1 MSGHPASMGRSSALP
16 AIGPKLD
23 VQRPAQE
30 RVALDVAAIYEQ
42 HFDFVW
48 RTARRLGVR
57 GAHVDDVVQEVF
69 VVVHRSAASFEG
81 RSKLRTWLF
90 AITRRVA
97 RDHFRS
103 ARRKPVELVGS
114 EDPSDVTAKD
124 PEAQVQA
131 LQGHRLL
138 HALLDTL
145 DADKR
150 EVFVMVELE
159 QMSMP
164 EIAETLEI
172 NLNTAYARL
181 RAARIAF
188 EQALARLRARQRG
201 TP

>member
-1 MSGHPASMGRSSALP
+1 MGRSGALP
-16 AIGPKLD
+16 AVGPKLD
-23 VQRPAQE
+23 VERPAQE
-30 RVALDVAAIYEQ
+30 RAALDVAAVYEQ

-57 GAHVDDVVQEVF
+57 GAQIDDVVQEVF
-69 VVVHRSAASFEG
+69 VIVHRSAAGFEG

-114 EDPSDVTAKD
+114 EDPSDVTGRD

-138 HALLDTL
+138 HALLDAL

-181 RAARIAF
+181 RAARAAF
-188 EQALARLRARQRG
+188 EQALARHRARQRS

>member
-1 MSGHPASMGRSSALP
+1 MGRGSALP
-16 AIGPKLD
+16 AIGPQLD
-23 VQRPAQE
+23 VQRPAEE
-30 RVALDVAAIYEQ
+30 RVALDVAAVYEQ

-69 VVVHRSAASFEG
+69 VVVHRSAAGFEG

-114 EDPSDVTAKD
+114 DDPSDVTAKD

-181 RAARIAF
+181 RAARVAF
-188 EQALARLRARQRG
+188 EQALARHRARQRG
-201 TP
+201 AP